1 MAQAELFQDEYKVD
15 LEVFEGPL
23 DLLLYLIRREELDI
37 YDIPIGRITAQYME
51 YLDLMR
57 QLNLDVAGEFVVM
70 AATLMVIKSRMLLP
84 VTKRTAEDG
93 TDEEWVD
100 PRLDLV
106 RQLIEYKKFK
116 DAAGK
121 LGEYEAFK
129 QESFDY
135 GGGRPKFEKTAAD
148 AQAALEQVDLFD
160 LLTAFQ
166 EVLSRLNEV
175 PQEELKGMRWS
186 VPDKMDL
193 ILDRARTD
201 GQISFSHLFTQKSP
215 RGEVIVTFL
224 ALLEL
229 LRQHRIVVYQNAA
242 FHEITVLPLEA
253 EFRKVILHKFYRF
266 RFRVEHFADGAIAY
280 VRACHDVLLYV
291 LRTPLAALVLHVLDK
306 TMLRPVNLRVMDDPR
321 VHANVLIAHA
331 FKHFGYL
338 SRHIL
343 WHT

>member
-1 MAQAELFQDEYKVD
+1 MAQAELFAEDYKVN
-15 LEVFEGPL
+15 LEIFEGPL
-23 DLLLYLIRREELDI
+23 DLLLYLIRREELEI
-37 YDIPIGRITAQYME
+37 YDIPIGRITEQYMQ

-57 QLNLDVAGEFVVM
+57 QLNLDVAGEFIVM
-70 AATLMVIKSRMLLP
+70 AATLMVIKSRMMLP
-84 VTKRTAEDG
+84 VDRRQTDEG

-121 LGEYEAFK
+121 LAEYEALT

-148 AQAALEQVDLFD
+148 AADALASIDMFD

-166 EVLSRLNEV
+166 EVLARLNEI

-186 VPDKMDL
+186 VPDKMDM
-193 ILDRARTD
+193 ILERSRAD
-201 GQISFSHLFTQKSP
+201 GQISFSTLFTARSP

-229 LRQHRIVVYQNAA
+229 LRQHRVIVYQNDA
-242 FHEITVLPLEA
+242 FHEITVLPSKEMPDDKPLEA
-253 EFRKVILHKFYRF
+253 
-266 RFRVEHFADGAIAY
+266 
-280 VRACHDVLLYV
+280 
-291 LRTPLAALVLHVLDK
+291 P
-306 TMLRPVNLRVMDDPR
+306 DDY
-321 VHANVLIAHA
+321 
-331 FKHFGYL
+331 G
-338 SRHIL
+338 
-343 WHT
+343 T

>member
-1 MAQAELFQDEYKVD
+1 MAQAELIAEDYKVNLD
-15 LEVFEGPL
+15 VFEGPL

-37 YDIPIGRITAQYME
+37 YDIPIEHVTVQYMK

-57 QLNLDVAGEFVVM
+57 QLNLDVAGEFIVM

-84 VTKRTAEDG
+84 VDRRATEEG

-116 DAAGK
+116 DAAGR
-121 LGEYEAFK
+121 LAEYEALT

-148 AQAALEQVDLFD
+148 AADALASIDMFD

-166 EVLSRLNEV
+166 EVLARLNEI

-186 VPDKMDL
+186 VPDKMDF
-193 ILDRARTD
+193 ILERSRAE
-201 GQISFSHLFTQKSP
+201 GQVSFSTLFTPRSP

-229 LRQHRIVVYQNAA
+229 LRQHRVIVYQNDA
-242 FHEITVLPLEA
+242 FHEITVLPSKEMPDDKPLEA
-253 EFRKVILHKFYRF
+253 
-266 RFRVEHFADGAIAY
+266 
-280 VRACHDVLLYV
+280 
-291 LRTPLAALVLHVLDK
+291 P
-306 TMLRPVNLRVMDDPR
+306 DDY
-321 VHANVLIAHA
+321 
-331 FKHFGYL
+331 G
-338 SRHIL
+338 S
-343 WHT
+343 